1 EKLQNE
7 EVTRKRKAKFN
18 PTELEVLVDESN
30 KYLHDLQQKNLT
42 LAQRTAI
49 WEKIC
54 QKVNAVGRTV
64 RTVDEVKRRYQDIRR
79 RTKEKLAYN
88 RLSANH
94 TGEGQVDPLTRIEE
108 KVQVTFSD
116 EQVAG
121 IAEYDTLDI
130 KIEEGRCT
138 VTHFSNPQQ
147 KTFLFLYVETSSE
160 AEQPPPNFPKVDPTP
175 SALQNGPED
184 INLQLLRE
192 QNKQAAALQL
202 IAREM
207 RASASL
213 ARAVRRDT
221 QAIATHCR
229 QMVSAVSALTMAVN
243 AVAKELQTMTALHS
257 GAEAGRPSSAA
268 TDRQSETEEDG
279 EVHTVEDFHL
289 RKRKRPVVVLKKI
302 EQ

>member
-1 EKLQNE
+1 MASLE
-7 EVTRKRKAKFN
+7 TRKRKAKFN

-130 KIEEGRCT
+130 KIEE
-138 VTHFSNPQQ
+138 
-147 KTFLFLYVETSSE
+147 ETSSE